1 MAGVEEELWNI
12 FTFYTL
18 RGNPLDLTRLSV
30 RYVIRILHTSLSN
43 DWCGWITLPTH
54 LVALNRTSVRA
65 WTVYAAN
72 ANIYGMQSAFL
83 GANRGYFA

>member
-30 RYVIRILHTSLSN
+30 RKSGIHAMVTIGLRCPPLVVLLFLH
-43 DWCGWITLPTH
+43 
-54 LVALNRTSVRA
+54 V
-65 WTVYAAN
+65 
-72 ANIYGMQSAFL
+72 L
-83 GANRGYFA
+83 GYTA

>member
-30 RYVIRILHTSLSN
+30 RCVIRILHASLSN
-43 DWCGWITLPTH
+43 DWCGWDYL
-54 LVALNRTSVRA
+54 
-65 WTVYAAN
+65 AN
-72 ANIYGMQSAFL
+72 SSCSPLSYECKGMDSSCCK
-83 GANRGYFA
+83 R